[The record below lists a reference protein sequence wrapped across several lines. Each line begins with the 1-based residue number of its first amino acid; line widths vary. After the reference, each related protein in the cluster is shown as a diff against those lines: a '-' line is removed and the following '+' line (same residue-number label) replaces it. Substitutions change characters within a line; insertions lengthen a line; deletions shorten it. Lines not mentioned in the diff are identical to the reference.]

1 MDSDVASVGKG
12 GVESMSHAIRYL
24 SMPSPPPRPADV
36 PARSPDWLHGIRI
49 LIVED
54 HADSRALLRQMV
66 ASFGATVR
74 VAADGSEALAI
85 ASAWTPDLILADLRM
100 PEMDGFTLLSRLRDD
115 PRLCG
120 IRVVAV
126 SALAS
131 GADIKR
137 TWLAGF
143 DGHVAKPIDYD
154 LVAMVIERVF
164 WAGTRRPRGNG
175 EAPAA

>member
-1 MDSDVASVGKG
+1 
-12 GVESMSHAIRYL
+12 MSRPIRYL
-24 SMPSPPPRPADV
+24 SMLAPPPRPADV

-54 HADSRALLRQMV
+54 DADSRELLRQIV

-74 VAADGSEALAI
+74 VAEEGHEALAI

-100 PEMDGFTLLSRLRDD
+100 PGMDGFTLLSRLRDD
-115 PRLCG
+115 PGLCG

-126 SALAS
+126 SGLAA

-143 DGHVAKPIDYD
+143 DGHVAKPLDYD
-154 LVAMVIERVF
+154 LVAMLIERLF
-164 WAGTRRPRGNG
+164 WAHSW
-175 EAPAA
+175 

>member
-1 MDSDVASVGKG
+1 
-12 GVESMSHAIRYL
+12 MSRAIRYL

-36 PARSPDWLHGIRI
+36 LARSPDWLHGIRI

-54 HADSRALLRQMV
+54 HADSRELLRQIV
-66 ASFGATVR
+66 ASFGATVW

-100 PEMDGFTLLSRLRDD
+100 PGMDGFALLSRLRDA

-126 SALAS
+126 SALAT

-154 LVAMVIERVF
+154 LVALVIERVF
-164 WAGTRRPRGNG
+164 WGTTRRGRPSVPLGSRA
-175 EAPAA
+175 APAA

>member
-1 MDSDVASVGKG
+1 
-12 GVESMSHAIRYL
+12 MSRPIRYL
-24 SMPSPPPRPADV
+24 SMLAPPPRPAAV

-54 HADSRALLRQMV
+54 DADGRELLRQIV

-74 VAADGSEALAI
+74 VAEDGQEGLAI
-85 ASAWTPDLILADLRM
+85 ASAWTPHLILADLRM
-100 PEMDGFTLLSRLRDD
+100 PRMDGFALFSRLRDD
-115 PRLCG
+115 PRLDG

-126 SALAS
+126 SALAT

-137 TWLAGF
+137 TLMAGF

-154 LVAMVIERVF
+154 VVATLIERLF
-164 WAGTRRPRGNG
+164 WADPWS
-175 EAPAA
+175 AHSAA

>member
-1 MDSDVASVGKG
+1 
-12 GVESMSHAIRYL
+12 MSHPIRYL
-24 SMPSPPPRPADV
+24 SMLSPPPRPADV

-54 HADSRALLRQMV
+54 EADSRELLRQIV

-74 VAADGSEALAI
+74 VAEEGHEALAI

-100 PEMDGFTLLSRLRDD
+100 PRMDGFTLFRRLRDD
-115 PRLCG
+115 PRLCR

-126 SALAS
+126 SALAT

-154 LVAMVIERVF
+154 LVATLIERLF
-164 WAGTRRPRGNG
+164 WAHS
-175 EAPAA
+175 

>member
-1 MDSDVASVGKG
+1 
-12 GVESMSHAIRYL
+12 MSLPIRYL
-24 SMPSPPPRPADV
+24 SMSAAPPRPADV
-36 PARSPDWLHGIRI
+36 PARSPDWLRDIRI

-54 HADSRALLRQMV
+54 DTDSRDLLRQMV

-74 VAADGSEALAI
+74 VAEGGQEALAV

-100 PEMDGFTLLSRLRDD
+100 PGMDGFALLSRLRDD

-120 IRVVAV
+120 VRVVAA
-126 SALAS
+126 SALGG

-143 DGHVAKPIDYD
+143 DGHVVKPIDYD
-154 LVAMVIERVF
+154 LMATLIERVF
-164 WAGTRRPRGNG
+164 WAGTLPEN
-175 EAPAA
+175 